1 MIKGNPKGM
10 KKKIGQ
16 IQRNVL
22 GSIRKKLKLDGQN
35 KPK

>member
-1 MIKGNPKGM
+1 VIKGNPKGM
-10 KKKIGQ
+10 KKKGQ